1 MGKVA
6 IVTDS
11 NSGITQAE
19 GKKMGIYVLPMPFYI
34 NEELFYEDIT
44 LTQEEFYEKLAGDAD
59 IKTSQPAPGD
69 VMDMWDKAL
78 EEYDEVVHIPMS
90 AGLSSSCETAIM
102 LSQDYDGKVQV
113 VNNHR
118 ISVTQRRSVEEAK
131 KLADAGKSAAE
142 IKELLEAIQWDS
154 DIYITVDTLKYLK
167 KGGRLTPAAAAIG
180 TVLNLKP
187 VLRLK
192 GEKLDAFAK
201 SRGWKSAKKT
211 MIKTIN
217 EIRTS
222 EFGDCDGKKDLY
234 LDAAY
239 TGDRKEAQEWLDEL
253 HEAFPEFEIRMDPLS
268 LSVACHIGPG
278 ARAVTLTKI
287 LFFDKGEG
295 LNNLQLLLVFICKRC
310 AKFLGNYGFIQV

>member
-201 SRGWKSAKKT
+201 SRGWKRAKKT

-287 LFFDKGEG
+287 LHV
-295 LNNLQLLLVFICKRC
+295 N
-310 AKFLGNYGFIQV
+310 

>member
-239 TGDRKEAQEWLDEL
+239 TGDRKEAQEWLGSTVVECGMPYRTWSQGGDSYQNSSCEL
-253 HEAFPEFEIRMDPLS
+253 NEKETFCTNMRSSGVQKVSF
-268 LSVACHIGPG
+268 
-278 ARAVTLTKI
+278 LTKG
-287 LFFDKGEG
+287 KG
-295 LNNLQLLLVFICKRC
+295 
-310 AKFLGNYGFIQV
+310 

>member
-34 NEELFYEDIT
+34 KDIT

-131 KLADAGKSAAE
+131 SLQMLERARQKLK
-142 IKELLEAIQWDS
+142 
-154 DIYITVDTLKYLK
+154 
-167 KGGRLTPAAAAIG
+167 
-180 TVLNLKP
+180 N
-187 VLRLK
+187 
-192 GEKLDAFAK
+192 
-201 SRGWKSAKKT
+201 
-211 MIKTIN
+211 
-217 EIRTS
+217 
-222 EFGDCDGKKDLY
+222 C
-234 LDAAY
+234 
-239 TGDRKEAQEWLDEL
+239 
-253 HEAFPEFEIRMDPLS
+253 
-268 LSVACHIGPG
+268 
-278 ARAVTLTKI
+278 
-287 LFFDKGEG
+287 
-295 LNNLQLLLVFICKRC
+295 
-310 AKFLGNYGFIQV
+310 